1 MVSPILFFPILNCIV
16 FVSFFTIIYDK
27 KEMIILAFSF
37 GGDFFFR
44 LKIVF
49 EQNLP
54 VAQIHVGILGRPAP
68 STIFHGG

>member
-1 MVSPILFFPILNCIV
+1 MVSPILFSPILNLLV
-16 FVSFFTIIYDK
+16 FFTIFYDK

-37 GGDFFFR
+37 GGIFFCFR

>member
-1 MVSPILFFPILNCIV
+1 MIKDKYLFWW
-16 FVSFFTIIYDK
+16 
-27 KEMIILAFSF
+27 E
-37 GGDFFFR
+37 FFFR

-54 VAQIHVGILGRPAP
+54 VAQIHVGILGRPTP